1 MTQMEPMT
9 QMDLVEETEDNWKF
23 KTYFVGGAIG
33 AAVGF
38 ATAFLLARSSE
49 KSSGGPPEIEVS
61 DALRLSVA
69 VIGLVRGIAAL
80 GD

>member
-1 MTQMEPMT
+1 MTQTDMT
-9 QMDLVEETEDNWKF
+9 MYQDENWKL
-23 KTYFVGGAIG
+23 KSYLIGGAVG
-33 AAVGF
+33 AAVGV

-49 KSSGGPPEIEVS
+49 KSRGGPPDIEVS
-61 DALRLSVA
+61 DALKLSIA

>member
-1 MTQMEPMT
+1 MSEMEPLA
-9 QMDLVEETEDNWKF
+9 QMGLVEETEENWKF
-23 KTYFVGGAIG
+23 KTYFIGGAVG
-33 AAVGF
+33 AAVGV

-49 KSSGGPPEIEVS
+49 KSRGGPPEIEVS
-61 DALRLSVA
+61 DALKLSVA